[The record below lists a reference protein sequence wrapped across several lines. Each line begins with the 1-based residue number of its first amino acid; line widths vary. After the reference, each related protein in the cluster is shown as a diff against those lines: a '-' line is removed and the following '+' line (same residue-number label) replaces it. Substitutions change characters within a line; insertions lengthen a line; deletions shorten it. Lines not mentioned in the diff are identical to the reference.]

1 MGGGGGVVHV
11 IRKQKKIQRI
21 QKLKCKVKKSHH
33 SSISKP
39 HIKFI
44 NLNIIN
50 DFLSLSIPTVW
61 SIKLKWLQLTQFQNS
76 FIKLKCVIHDSK

>member
-1 MGGGGGVVHV
+1 MVHV
-11 IRKQKKIQRI
+11 IRKQKRIQRI

-50 DFLSLSIPTVW
+50 VFLSVSIPTVW

>member
-1 MGGGGGVVHV
+1 MGGGGGWFMLLEN
-11 IRKQKKIQRI
+11 KKKFKEFKNLSV
-21 QKLKCKVKKSHH
+21 KLKKSHH

>member
-1 MGGGGGVVHV
+1 MLLEN
-11 IRKQKKIQRI
+11 KKKFEEFKNLSV
-21 QKLKCKVKKSHH
+21 KLKKSHH
-33 SSISKP
+33 ISISKP

-50 DFLSLSIPTVW
+50 VFLSVSIPTVW

>member
-1 MGGGGGVVHV
+1 MLLEN
-11 IRKQKKIQRI
+11 KKKFKEFKNLSV
-21 QKLKCKVKKSHH
+21 KLKKSNH

-50 DFLSLSIPTVW
+50 VFLSVSIPTVW

>member
-1 MGGGGGVVHV
+1 MLLEN
-11 IRKQKKIQRI
+11 KKEFKEFKNLSV
-21 QKLKCKVKKSHH
+21 KLKKSRH

-50 DFLSLSIPTVW
+50 VFLSVSIPTVW

>member
-1 MGGGGGVVHV
+1 MLLEN
-11 IRKQKKIQRI
+11 KKKFKEFKNLSV
-21 QKLKCKVKKSHH
+21 KLKKSHN

-50 DFLSLSIPTVW
+50 VFLNVSIPTVW

>member
-11 IRKQKKIQRI
+11 IRKQKKFKEFKNLSV
-21 QKLKCKVKKSHH
+21 KLKKSHH

-39 HIKFI
+39 YIKFI

-50 DFLSLSIPTVW
+50 VFLSVSIPTVW

>member
-1 MGGGGGVVHV
+1 MVHV

-21 QKLKCKVKKSHH
+21 QKLKCNVKKSHH

-50 DFLSLSIPTVW
+50 VFLSVSIPTVW

-76 FIKLKCVIHDSK
+76 FIKLKCVIHDGK

>member
-1 MGGGGGVVHV
+1 MGGGGGWFMLLEN
-11 IRKQKKIQRI
+11 KKKFKEFKNLSV
-21 QKLKCKVKKSHH
+21 KLKKSHH

-50 DFLSLSIPTVW
+50 VFLSVWIPTVW
-61 SIKLKWLQLTQFQNS
+61 SMKWLQLTQFQNS

>member
-1 MGGGGGVVHV
+1 MLLENKNKNSKNSKTCV
-11 IRKQKKIQRI
+11 
-21 QKLKCKVKKSHH
+21 KLKKSHH

-50 DFLSLSIPTVW
+50 VFLSVSIPTVW

>member
-1 MGGGGGVVHV
+1 MGVHV
-11 IRKQKKIQRI
+11 ITKQNKIQKFK
-21 QKLKCKVKKSHH
+21 KLSVKLKKSHH

-44 NLNIIN
+44 S
-50 DFLSLSIPTVW
+50 FIPTVW

-76 FIKLKCVIHDSK
+76 LIKVKCVIHDSK